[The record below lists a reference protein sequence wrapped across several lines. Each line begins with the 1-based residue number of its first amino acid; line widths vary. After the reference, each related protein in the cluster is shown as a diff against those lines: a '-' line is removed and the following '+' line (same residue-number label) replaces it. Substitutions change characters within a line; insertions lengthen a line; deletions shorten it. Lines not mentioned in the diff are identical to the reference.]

1 MRQILILLSYLLL
14 TSTLFG
20 QSTEKPC
27 YISVNASDELNQ
39 TLLSNISI
47 SIISQYYKEIKPFP
61 PGGLSGTDNCIY
73 DVSVSKEGGKTFV
86 TLQGK
91 DMNSFGDSN
100 FVGIDG
106 FQQSLLKSL
115 YRSLSDK
122 RKLICEGYGE
132 LIVKCGSV
140 VVQDVPKKVEPK
152 VVEKKVTIP
161 KVEPKVVVIP
171 KKVEEHVVQKTEGD
185 KTVCEKVCEGL
196 VGYFPFNGDV
206 KDYSGSGLDTLNRGG
221 IFTTDKN
228 GKQNRAMYFNG
239 NALVTITN
247 DNRLNFTDKFSI
259 SVWIKPVINVAGAVV
274 AKWYQNGTHW
284 SYVLYSGGSDQ
295 YGYGFRLNNG
305 RQNFIETKNYFPK
318 LNKWS
323 LLTATF
329 SNPNAKVY
337 IDKKLVSQQYGFG
350 RLTKDNNPVW
360 IGKDGYNVGF
370 LGELDEVRIYN
381 RELTISEIEEIYNYL
396 K

>member
-1 MRQILILLSYLLL
+1 LR
-14 TSTLFG
+14 
-20 QSTEKPC
+20 
-27 YISVNASDELNQ
+27 
-39 TLLSNISI
+39 
-47 SIISQYYKEIKPFP
+47 
-61 PGGLSGTDNCIY
+61 
-73 DVSVSKEGGKTFV
+73 
-86 TLQGK
+86 
-91 DMNSFGDSN
+91 
-100 FVGIDG
+100 
-106 FQQSLLKSL
+106 
-115 YRSLSDK
+115 DK
-122 RKLICEGYGE
+122 RKLICEDYGE
-132 LIVKCGSV
+132 LIEKCGSV
-140 VVQDVPKKVEPK
+140 VVQDVPKQVEPK

-161 KVEPKVVVIP
+161 KVEPVVVEIP
-171 KKVEEHVVQKTEGD
+171 KKVKEHVVQKTEGD

-295 YGYGFRLNNG
+295 YGFRLNNG